1 MTVDHSFNSRKV
13 VGVETKYG
21 TIKTKHVVNCTGA
34 WSNDIANMVRKSGAQ
49 VELSQNSLK
58 VDQFKNPKLSLL
70 YSKYTVLGN
79 MAPSDDRATIDGS
92 TYP

>member
-1 MTVDHSFNSRKV
+1 MIEHCPVTNILSVDHSFNSRKV

-49 VELSQNSLK
+49 VELSLNSLK
-58 VDQFKNPKLSLL
+58 VDQYKDSRK
-70 YSKYTVLGN
+70 T
-79 MAPSDDRATIDGS
+79 
-92 TYP
+92 

>member
-49 VELSQNSLK
+49 V
-58 VDQFKNPKLSLL
+58 
-70 YSKYTVLGN
+70 
-79 MAPSDDRATIDGS
+79 
-92 TYP
+92 